1 MEEFTDL
8 VRGQSMSGK
17 TKTPPTTEERARIA
31 SMAAAGLSQNKI
43 AGAIGRSRHMVKNT
57 LAEPETKRVVEEE
70 KAELSVLYKDKARAV
85 LMSIDDETIAKG
97 NLLQKATSS
106 AILLDKSLLLT
117 GDGPPIFNIAILMD
131 VVEALRDRKADQQAA
146 LQTTIRARM
155 QIVESTTETVVG

>member
-1 MEEFTDL
+1 
-8 VRGQSMSGK
+8 
-17 TKTPPTTEERARIA
+17 
-31 SMAAAGLSQNKI
+31 
-43 AGAIGRSRHMVKNT
+43 MVKNT

-155 QIVESTTETVVG
+155 QIVEGTTE